1 MISKTPS
8 SVNSKIAVHLNIHH
22 SVILFLE
29 FRSQFV
35 QLSDWL
41 VIRIVTSSSVSID
54 YETPA
59 SNRCYLDAISPLK
72 YASQLRLG
80 IETSIYYPVAYF
92 FVWFC
97 VH

>member
-22 SVILFLE
+22 SMILFLE

-35 QLSDWL
+35 QLSDWP
-41 VIRIVTSSSVSID
+41 VRIVPSSSVSIN

-59 SNRCYLDAISPLK
+59 SYTDVTLMLYRP
-72 YASQLRLG
+72 
-80 IETSIYYPVAYF
+80 
-92 FVWFC
+92 
-97 VH
+97 